1 MENEAEEDERSIA
14 VSLHAVD
21 PERLDIEALSR
32 AVAAAV
38 VTTGDVG
45 LRVVVSG
52 AFEEYVRENDAPS
65 GGVYVQARVRGEAAG
80 YVVTLADGSR
90 ELLVDASVVAVDRDT
105 ADQDPVRVFTHEALH
120 LVIDDRGES
129 THYRRARLGYQAGT
143 ADGAF
148 AGIAGRIGEEYR
160 VERALREAGHP
171 LEPVYREQLD
181 AMAADYAATLVR
193 PLSDYQ
199 AWPTPD
205 RLEGLLTVAAPGFED
220 LTPIV
225 AYLIGDDVGAGER
238 RPPAAGDGPGR
249 WFAIGYDLLYE
260 PLSAL
265 PSATTACTIEELD
278 ALLDPVAEA
287 LREWFAAIGFRWT
300 GGPINHHLELSRD
313 LERILPRS

>member
-1 MENEAEEDERSIA
+1 MANQSEGEECSVA
-14 VSLHAVD
+14 VSLHAAD
-21 PERLDIEALSR
+21 PDRIDMEVLAR
-32 AVAAAV
+32 AVAAAIV
-38 VTTGDVG
+38 ATGDLG

-52 AFEEYVRENDAPS
+52 AFEEYVRENDAPT
-65 GGVYVQARVRGEAAG
+65 GGAYVQAKVRGQAAG
-80 YVVTLADGSR
+80 YIVTTADGSR
-90 ELLVDASVVAVDRDT
+90 ELLIDASVVAVDRD
-105 ADQDPVRVFTHEALH
+105 AEQDPVRVFMHEALH

-129 THYRRARLGYQAGT
+129 THYRRARLGYRAGT

-181 AMAADYAATLVR
+181 ALAADYAATLVG
-193 PLSDYQ
+193 PLSDHQ

-205 RLEGLLTVAAPGFED
+205 RVEALLTAAAPGFED

-225 AYLIGDDVGAGER
+225 AYLIGDDVGSGER
-238 RPPAAGDGPGR
+238 RPPAVGEGTGG
-249 WFAIGYDLLYE
+249 WFAIGYDLLYG

-265 PSATTACTIEELD
+265 PSATTPCTVEELD

-287 LREWFAAIGFRWT
+287 VREWFAAIGFRWT
-300 GGPINHHLELSRD
+300 GGPINHRLQVSEDLAAALSFT
-313 LERILPRS
+313 